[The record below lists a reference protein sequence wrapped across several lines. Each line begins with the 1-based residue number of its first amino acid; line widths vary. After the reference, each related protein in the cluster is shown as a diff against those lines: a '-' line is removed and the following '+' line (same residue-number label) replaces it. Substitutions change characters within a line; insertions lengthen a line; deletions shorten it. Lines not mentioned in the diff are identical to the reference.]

1 MFWPILIPPPLW
13 AASFKQP
20 TENKTMLYE
29 VAIIKKSTPKQI
41 ENGEPKETILLEPKA
56 VVADN
61 EKAAIV
67 KATQG
72 ITDDLS
78 NAEILVRPFA

>member
-1 MFWPILIPPPLW
+1 MIFGCAQ
-13 AASFKQP
+13 AAFAARLFPNNQP
-20 TENKTMLYE
+20 NKTMLYE
-29 VAIIKKSTPKQI
+29 VAIIKKATAKQI
-41 ENGEPKETILLEPKA
+41 ENGEPKETMLLEPKA